1 MSGTSNSTL
10 DIWHLTPD
18 IWHLKSFPMPT
29 YAYQAVDVSGKRTR
43 GEAQAASTG
52 ALTRTLEERGLLVLE
67 VAESSQAD
75 RRRGFRFGR
84 RREVLEMTRAMAA
97 LLPVGMPLAQALN
110 AASGVATGDV
120 RAALVAVRERVERG
134 DTLSAALA
142 EHRSL
147 FSPLYVGLVRA
158 GEKSGDIDAAF
169 ARLSDQLERDE
180 ALRGKILSAAIY
192 PLLLAVAGSIAVTVL
207 LFFVLPR
214 FVTLLEGSGAKLPAS
229 TSMLLSLS
237 ALLHRAWPL
246 LLMIP
251 LLAVAFAAW
260 VTNTDDGRRV
270 WARIL
275 LAIPG
280 VATLR
285 RYALA
290 GRFARLVGV
299 LLGGGA
305 PLLTALDDT
314 IESIGDP
321 VARDDVSRIRTR
333 VREGSSLRAALADS
347 PLFPP
352 LLAQLVGV
360 GEDAGQLRTFLM
372 KSADIF
378 EERTERATQRLATLA
393 EPAMIVMFGA
403 IVAFVALSLLQAIY
417 GINANSFK

>member
-1 MSGTSNSTL
+1 
-10 DIWHLTPD
+10 
-18 IWHLKSFPMPT
+18 MPT
-29 YAYQAVDVSGKRTR
+29 YAYQAVDGSGKRTR
-43 GEAQAASTG
+43 GHAQAVSTG
-52 ALTRTLEERGLLVLE
+52 ALTRSLEERGLFVLDVSE
-67 VAESSQAD
+67 AAD
-75 RRRGFRFGR
+75 GAGTSNRGIRIGR
-84 RREVLEMTRAMAA
+84 RREVLEVTRAMAA

-110 AASGVATGDV
+110 AASGVASGDV
-120 RAALVAVRERVERG
+120 KSTLLEVRERVERG
-134 DTLSAALA
+134 DTLSTALA
-142 EHRSL
+142 HHRRL

-158 GEKSGDIDAAF
+158 GEKSGDLDAAF
-169 ARLSDQLERDE
+169 QRLADQLERDE
-180 ALRGKILSAAIY
+180 QLRGKILSASIY
-192 PLLLAVAGSIAVTVL
+192 PLLLATAGSIAVTVL

-229 TSMLLSLS
+229 TSTLLAFS
-237 ALLHRAWPL
+237 AALHRAWPVL
-246 LLMIP
+246 LLLP
-251 LLAVAFAAW
+251 LGVVAFAAW
-260 VTNTDDGRRV
+260 ATNTDDGRRA
-270 WARIL
+270 WARVL

-305 PLLTALDDT
+305 PLLAALDDT

-321 VARDDVSRIRTR
+321 VARDDVIRVRTR

-347 PLFPP
+347 SIFPAM
-352 LLAQLVGV
+352 LAQLVGV

-372 KSADIF
+372 KAADIF

-393 EPAMIVMFGA
+393 EPAMIVVFGA

-417 GINANSFK
+417 GINASSFK